1 MEMEGRRRRR
11 FGPNQA
17 DFLDYTM
24 LLNMN
29 LTRRT
34 VVRQGSQEFSQVP
47 RRSVDWDT
55 LHSLTYLAV
64 CSLMLHK
71 NAPQNKEGAYHGK
84 T

>member
-34 VVRQGSQEFSQVP
+34 VSGKDLKSSVRSP
-47 RRSVDWDT
+47 VD
-55 LHSLTYLAV
+55 L
-64 CSLMLHK
+64 
-71 NAPQNKEGAYHGK
+71 
-84 T
+84 